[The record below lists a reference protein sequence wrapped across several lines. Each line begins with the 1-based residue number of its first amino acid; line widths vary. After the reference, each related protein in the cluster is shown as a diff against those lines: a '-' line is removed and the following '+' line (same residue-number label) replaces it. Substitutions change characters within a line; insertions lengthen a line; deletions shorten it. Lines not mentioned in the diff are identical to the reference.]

1 MSKRGSSR
9 AFSVPGWLEGVFFGT
24 APSWV
29 RDRFRRLHIEPLENR
44 RLLTSLSGFVYND
57 VNGDG
62 VMETGGAGIRNA
74 AITLTGTD
82 DILGGV
88 TMTALTSS
96 SGAYSF
102 NLGSGNYKLT
112 VHDPAGYVGGVAVVG
127 SQNIGF
133 TGYDTYSLANDLYI
147 DQIMLEPG
155 ADGTDNNFGEL
166 SAAVVSGTVWNDSA
180 NNDGVKQAGEPVLSG
195 VTVQLS
201 GSDDRANDVE
211 TSAKTNAQGAY
222 AFASLRPGTYKLTVG
237 QPTGYI
243 PGKVIAGS
251 EPTVVASPPTLVGG
265 QGQIQFS
272 VDPGNIGTG
281 NNFAE
286 LRPAS
291 LSGYVWDDTANNN
304 GVKQTGEPGIAGV
317 KLTLTGISDL
327 GAITSVSAVTDT
339 SGAYCFT
346 NLRPGTYTLTET
358 QPPGYTDG
366 KEGIGTPGGTI
377 GIGQFT
383 NIVLAAGVSGAN
395 NNFGEIKSAIA
406 SQLVITMQ
414 PSPTAKAGTAFAVQ
428 PVIIEEDQ
436 YGNVISGDS
445 EHTVTVTLDS
455 LGTASV
461 RGTTTVTFVNGVA
474 AFSGLFYNKAETMN
488 LVFST
493 NATGVSSVTS
503 NSLVI
508 SPAAAKTLAFVQQP
522 VDTRVFVT
530 IAPAVTVAIQD
541 QFGNTV
547 TSDSNDSVTVAIST
561 NPASGTLGGTKTVT
575 VASGVASF
583 SGLSIDKVGPG
594 YALAAIS
601 GSLSSTTSSVFSVG
615 SPASS
620 SLSGYVYI
628 DASNR
633 GQRMISPG
641 VYHIG
646 VPGVTVT
653 LVQTDAHAPNQTVV
667 TDINGYYH
675 FDPLPA
681 GTFMLVETQP
691 QRYLNGKDEAG
702 NLGGNMSVDN
712 VINQIVLP
720 AGQQGTAYNFG
731 EWRLAADYLSKQ
743 VALASSPTTQA
754 IVAQQIPNTPP
765 VVRLGRTS
773 TADYTNSLVSGS
785 ILGHPSKQLAL
796 ASTTTTV
803 TDPPATV
810 TASQIRGAAISAAS
824 TSHVTTSVSSKL
836 TSSSLADRVLASIH
850 HWLGR

>member
-1 MSKRGSSR
+1 M
-9 AFSVPGWLEGVFFGT
+9 
-24 APSWV
+24 

-445 EHTVTVTLDS
+445 EHTVTVTLGS

-474 AFSGLFYNKAETMN
+474 AFSGLSYNKAETMN
-488 LVFST
+488 LT
-493 NATGVSSVTS
+493 
-503 NSLVI
+503 
-508 SPAAAKTLAFVQQP
+508 
-522 VDTRVFVT
+522 
-530 IAPAVTVAIQD
+530 
-541 QFGNTV
+541 
-547 TSDSNDSVTVAIST
+547 
-561 NPASGTLGGTKTVT
+561 
-575 VASGVASF
+575 
-583 SGLSIDKVGPG
+583 
-594 YALAAIS
+594 
-601 GSLSSTTSSVFSVG
+601 
-615 SPASS
+615 
-620 SLSGYVYI
+620 
-628 DASNR
+628 
-633 GQRMISPG
+633 
-641 VYHIG
+641 
-646 VPGVTVT
+646 
-653 LVQTDAHAPNQTVV
+653 
-667 TDINGYYH
+667 
-675 FDPLPA
+675 
-681 GTFMLVETQP
+681 
-691 QRYLNGKDEAG
+691 
-702 NLGGNMSVDN
+702 
-712 VINQIVLP
+712 
-720 AGQQGTAYNFG
+720 
-731 EWRLAADYLSKQ
+731 
-743 VALASSPTTQA
+743 
-754 IVAQQIPNTPP
+754 
-765 VVRLGRTS
+765 
-773 TADYTNSLVSGS
+773 
-785 ILGHPSKQLAL
+785 
-796 ASTTTTV
+796 
-803 TDPPATV
+803 
-810 TASQIRGAAISAAS
+810 
-824 TSHVTTSVSSKL
+824 
-836 TSSSLADRVLASIH
+836 
-850 HWLGR
+850 